1 MRVIYVDDSEEE
13 IIRFREVAEQIREI
27 RRIDTF
33 RSGSE
38 ALEFVKTET
47 IDMAF
52 LDIHMPGLNGI
63 SLAKIFSRIQPD
75 MKIVFVSA
83 YTAYILQAFDVNV
96 VGYVVK
102 PYTVWQIQDQIKKI
116 TGRRKLVKQKR
127 VFFQTI
133 PHFEIYVDKNLLPIR
148 RKKVKEYLALLVD
161 YAGCTVTGE
170 QAIAYLWE
178 DRPNDEATKAL
189 MRMTAK
195 RLRDV
200 LIQKSIADILIEEKG
215 VRAIDTS
222 KVDCDYYMLMAGD
235 RKVLEKYHG

>member
-1 MRVIYVDDSEEE
+1 
-13 IIRFREVAEQIREI
+13 
-27 RRIDTF
+27 
-33 RSGSE
+33 
-38 ALEFVKTET
+38 
-47 IDMAF
+47 
-52 LDIHMPGLNGI
+52 
-63 SLAKIFSRIQPD
+63 
-75 MKIVFVSA
+75 MK
-83 YTAYILQAFDVNV
+83 
-96 VGYVVK
+96 
-102 PYTVWQIQDQIKKI
+102 
-116 TGRRKLVKQKR
+116 
-127 VFFQTI
+127 
-133 PHFEIYVDKNLLPIR
+133 IYVDKNLLPIR

-222 KVDCDYYMLMAGD
+222 KAG
-235 RKVLEKYHG
+235 L